1 MLGVILLPT
10 TVKKTSTGRFET
22 RISEQKKLK
31 VTHIFL
37 SHIFL
42 STFGCGMTALGNPRF
57 NQFDFVT
64 FARATDAH
72 VHASHALARVAT
84 GCVSRYSFGP
94 KDDSNTNEA
103 PASANGQSSMRIII
117 VGGGLAGL
125 AAAVALTERG
135 LKCVVLESRPRL
147 GGRASSFADATSG
160 TDVDNCQHVSLGC
173 CTNFRHFCQTTGL
186 AEFFRTEKTLY
197 FVGPTGAIDEFSA
210 SALPAPLHLAGAFAR
225 LRYLS
230 WRDKLALG
238 RGLRSLARGIRPDE
252 RGLPFSEW
260 LIRHGQTPA
269 AITRFWHVVLVSA
282 LSESLDRIDVGHAR
296 KVFVDTFLANR
307 DGWLV
312 DIPSVPLEELYGG
325 RLTDWL
331 TSRGSEIRLQATVEG
346 LELNGGDRVTA
357 VRLGSG
363 ELITGDEFIV
373 ALPFFRVLSVLPPS
387 LAAHPDLSGIEQ
399 LEAAPISSVHL
410 WFDRPITELPHAVFV
425 DRLCQWMFNR
435 TALSGGADRAFKSS
449 ASAMEPGYYYQIV
462 ISASRE
468 LAGQSREAILDQV
481 LGELSAVWP
490 AVASARLLHSRQVTE
505 HRSVFSPVP
514 GVDALR
520 PRQQS
525 PLANLQLAGDW
536 TQTGWPATMEG
547 AVRSGYLAAAN
558 VLGRHGRTD
567 AVVQPDLPV
576 ARLSRWL
583 MGIRKSPVEGG
594 A

>member
-1 MLGVILLPT
+1 MN
-10 TVKKTSTGRFET
+10 TSG
-22 RISEQKKLK
+22 
-31 VTHIFL
+31 
-37 SHIFL
+37 
-42 STFGCGMTALGNPRF
+42 
-57 NQFDFVT
+57 
-64 FARATDAH
+64 
-72 VHASHALARVAT
+72 
-84 GCVSRYSFGP
+84 
-94 KDDSNTNEA
+94 A
-103 PASANGQSSMRIII
+103 PASANGLSSMRIII

-186 AEFFRTEKTLY
+186 AGFFRTEKTLY

-210 SALPAPLHLAGAFAR
+210 SAWPAPLHLAGAFAR
-225 LRYLS
+225 LSYLS

-238 RGLRSLARGIRPDE
+238 RGLRSLARCIRPDE
-252 RGLPFSEW
+252 QGLPFSEW

-269 AITRFWHVVLVSA
+269 AISRFWHVVLVSA

-307 DGWLV
+307 AGWLI
-312 DIPSVPLEELYGG
+312 DIPTVPLEELYGG

-346 LELNGGDRVTA
+346 LELIGDRVTA
-357 VRLGSG
+357 VRLSSG
-363 ELITGDEFIV
+363 EVVSGDEFIV

-387 LAAHPDLSGIEQ
+387 LATHPDLSGIER

-410 WFDRPITELPHAVFV
+410 WFDRPITDLPHAVLV

-435 TALSGGADRAFKSS
+435 TALSCGAGRGLNSPTP
-449 ASAMEPGYYYQIV
+449 AMEPGFYYQIV

-468 LAGQSREAILDQV
+468 LAGQSRAAILEQV

-490 AVASARLLHSRQVTE
+490 AIATARLLHSRQVTE
-505 HRSVFSPVP
+505 HRAVFSPVP

-536 TQTGWPATMEG
+536 TRTGWPATMEG

-558 VLGRHGRTD
+558 VLGRNGRTD
-567 AVVQPDLPV
+567 PVVQPDLPV

-583 MGIRKSPVEGG
+583 MGIRRDQTTLQR
-594 A
+594 